1 MYGRLEKMQPND
13 LLTVDEVITLLRI
26 GRSTLY
32 QNMKKGL
39 FPKPIHLTSR
49 TIRFLRKDIMDWLES
64 KTTNKNG

>member
-1 MYGRLEKMQPND
+1 MQPND
-13 LLTVDEVITLLRI
+13 LMTVDEVITFLRI
-26 GRSTLY
+26 GRSTIY

-39 FPKPIHLTSR
+39 FPKPIRLTTR

>member
-1 MYGRLEKMQPND
+1 MQPND
-13 LLTVDEVITLLRI
+13 LMTVDEVITLLRI
-26 GRSTLY
+26 GRSTIY

-39 FPKPIHLTSR
+39 FPKPIRLTTR